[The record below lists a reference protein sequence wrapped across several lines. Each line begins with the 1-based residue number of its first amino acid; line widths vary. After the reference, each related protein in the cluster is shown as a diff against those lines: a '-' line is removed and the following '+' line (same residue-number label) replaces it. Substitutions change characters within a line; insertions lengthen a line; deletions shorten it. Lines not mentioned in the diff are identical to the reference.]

1 MGRENQG
8 AAERHPEDTEDRA
21 GTFIH
26 GEERDE
32 GVGELTPLPA
42 DAGGDTPPDRDLL
55 GELEEATGRSLS
67 DDLTA
72 EATRLRSDESE
83 AGFGSAGETR
93 PERERGGGG

>member
-1 MGRENQG
+1 MARENLGG

-21 GTFIH
+21 GEFIH

-32 GVGELTPLPA
+32 GVGELTPLPP

-55 GELEEATGRSLS
+55 GELEAATGRSLS

-72 EATRLRSDESE
+72 EATQLKSDDDRP
-83 AGFGSAGETR
+83 GFGSTGSAR
-93 PERERGGGG
+93 PERERGD

>member
-1 MGRENQG
+1 MSASRG
-8 AAERHPEDTEDRA
+8 AAEPHPEDNEDRA

-42 DAGGDTPPDRDLL
+42 DAGGDTPPERDVLA
-55 GELEEATGRSLS
+55 EIEAATGQILS

-72 EATRLRSDESE
+72 EATQLGGDDTGNRPD
-83 AGFGSAGETR
+83 AGGDAPHQRYAGS
-93 PERERGGGG
+93 

>member
-1 MGRENQG
+1 MGREQPG

-32 GVGELTPLPA
+32 GVGELTPLPP
-42 DAGGDTPPDRDLL
+42 DAGGDTPPDRDAL
-55 GELEEATGRSLS
+55 GDLEAATGHSLN

-72 EATRLRSDESE
+72 EATQLRSDDSQ
-83 AGFGSAGETR
+83 AGFGSAGDTR
-93 PERERGGGG
+93 PGRGQRGQD

>member
-1 MGRENQG
+1 MARENQG

-21 GTFIH
+21 GDFIH

-32 GVGELTPLPA
+32 GVGELTPLPP

-55 GELEEATGRSLS
+55 GELEAATGRSLS

-72 EATRLRSDESE
+72 EATQLKSDDDRT
-83 AGFGSAGETR
+83 GFGSAGSAR
-93 PERERGGGG
+93 PERERGV

>member
-1 MGRENQG
+1 MSASRGG
-8 AAERHPEDTEDRA
+8 AERHPEDTEDRV

-42 DAGGDTPPDRDLL
+42 DAGGDTPPERDLL
-55 GELEEATGRSLS
+55 AEIEAATGNVLS

-72 EATRLRSDESE
+72 EATQLGGDD
-83 AGFGSAGETR
+83 AGNGPDAGDAAPHQRYAGS
-93 PERERGGGG
+93 

>member
-1 MGRENQG
+1 MGRENPGG

-21 GTFIH
+21 GDFIH

-32 GVGELTPLPA
+32 GVGELTPLPP

-55 GELEEATGRSLS
+55 GELEAATGRSLS

-72 EATRLRSDESE
+72 EATQLRSDDSE
-83 AGFGSAGETR
+83 TGFASPGTAPR
-93 PERERGGGG
+93 DREPGR